1 MSTRL
6 LCVYQHAPTPGA
18 PGIYRHRVLLSE
30 LVRRGWEVDLVSTPL
45 NYMTGATDP
54 RYAGRPYVRETIDGV
69 VHHWVWASGAIH
81 ASKRRRAA
89 NYVTFAISAALR
101 SATLRRPD
109 VILVSSPPLSVGA
122 LGPALA
128 ARFRRPWLL
137 EVRDVWPESAVSVGW
152 LARDSVAYAGL
163 ERAANRLAAGAE
175 GVIVPTPGLVAP
187 LLRHGARRVAVVP
200 GVVDD
205 MPPNPRHR
213 QAIRSQLGVGESTCL
228 FLYLGSIGAANG
240 LETLLD
246 AARLVTA
253 EDIAI
258 VLVGDGSARRTIE
271 QRLAAESIASV
282 RLVGAVARH
291 AVHDWLAASDVCLHL
306 LRPDPVFEGALPSK
320 VLEYFGAHRPFVT
333 TVGGLPRRL
342 ALASGGGAAE
352 DAATLAAE
360 LSRWAALDPADRVRA
375 GEQSFELGRARF
387 GLDSVADRLEELL
400 MQAVQSRSLRGR
412 RAGTAPLALRLR

>member
-1 MSTRL
+1 VSRRL

-54 RYAGRPYVRETIDGV
+54 RYAGRAYVRETIDGV
-69 VHHWVWASGAIH
+69 VHHWVWASAAIH
-81 ASKRRRAA
+81 ASKGRRVA
-89 NYVTFAISAALR
+89 NYVTFATSAGLR

-109 VILVSSPPLSVGA
+109 VILMSSPPLSVA
-122 LGPALA
+122 AVGPALA

-152 LARDSVAYAGL
+152 LSRDSLTYTVL
-163 ERAANRLAAGAE
+163 ERIANGLAARAE
-175 GVIVPTPGLVAP
+175 SVIVPTPGLVAP

-200 GVVDD
+200 GVVRDV
-205 MPPNPRHR
+205 PPNPGRR
-213 QAIRSQLGVGESTCL
+213 QAIRSRLGVGESTCL

-271 QRLAAESIASV
+271 QRLAEEPIPSV
-282 RLVGAVARH
+282 RLVGAVPQPD
-291 AVHDWLAASDVCLHL
+291 VHDWLAASDVCLHM
-306 LRPDPVFEGALPSK
+306 LRPDPVFESALPSK

-333 TVGGLPRRL
+333 TVRGLPRRL

-387 GLDSVADRLEELL
+387 GLDPVADRLEEQLVD
-400 MQAVQSRSLRGR
+400 AVVSRSLRR
-412 RAGTAPLALRLR
+412 VGTVPLTSRLR

>member
-1 MSTRL
+1 MSRRL

-54 RYAGRPYVRETIDGV
+54 RYAGRAYVRETIDGV

-81 ASKRRRAA
+81 AAKRRRAA
-89 NYVTFAISAALR
+89 NYVTFATSAALR

-137 EVRDVWPESAVSVGW
+137 EVRDVWPESAVAVGW
-152 LARDSVAYAGL
+152 LARDSLAYAVL
-163 ERAANRLAAGAE
+163 ERIANRLAAQAE
-175 GVIVPTPGLVAP
+175 AVIVPTPGLVAP

-200 GVVDD
+200 GVVRDV
-205 MPPNPRHR
+205 PPNSSRR
-213 QAIRSQLGVGESTCL
+213 QAIRSQLGVGESTCV
-228 FLYLGSIGAANG
+228 FLYLGSIGTANG

-258 VLVGDGSARRTIE
+258 VLVGDGSSRRTIE
-271 QRLAAESIASV
+271 QRLAAESIPSV
-282 RLVGAVARH
+282 RLVGAVPQD

-306 LRPDPVFEGALPSK
+306 LRPDPVFESALPSK

-333 TVGGLPRRL
+333 TVPGLPRRL
-342 ALASGGGAAE
+342 ALASGGGAAG
-352 DAATLAAE
+352 DASSLAAE
-360 LSRWAALDPADRVRA
+360 LSRWAALDPAERSSA
-375 GEQSFELGRARF
+375 GERSFELGRARF
-387 GLDSVADRLEELL
+387 GLEAVASRLEDLL
-400 MQAVQSRSLRGR
+400 EHAAEGRSSR
-412 RAGTAPLALRLR
+412 RAGPGSVPVVSRLR